1 MIASYF
7 TLTSAELIEF
17 FSSALVS
24 LILGAVIAVF
34 HTYKNTYSR
43 NFIITLAILPVI
55 VQAVIMVVNGNIG
68 TGVAV
73 MGAFSLV
80 RFRSVPGNSR
90 EIASV
95 FLAMAAGLAAGT
107 GELTLA
113 ILLTIVVEVMVIL
126 MVHFTGAGGSMASR
140 ILKVTIPENL
150 DYQDIFDDVFAE
162 YTSSSKLSRVK
173 TVNMGSLYELNYDI
187 TLKDEKKEKSMLDEI
202 RMRNGNLTVVCG
214 RVPDGRKEE
223 L

>member
-107 GELTLA
+107 GELSLA

-126 MVHFTGAGGSMASR
+126 MVRFTGAGGSMASR

>member
-1 MIASYF
+1 MFSALF
-7 TLTSAELIEF
+7 TLTSAELADF
-17 FSSALVS
+17 LSSAVVS
-24 LILGAVIAVF
+24 LILGGMIAAF
-34 HTYKNTYSR
+34 HTYKNTYSK
-43 NFIITLAILPVI
+43 NFIVTLAILPVI
-55 VQAVIMVVNGNIG
+55 VQSVIMVVNGNIG

-107 GELTLA
+107 GELGLA
-113 ILLTIVVEVMVIL
+113 ILLTVVVEVMVIL
-126 MVHFTGAGGSMASR
+126 MTSLTGGGHALSSR

-150 DYQDIFDDVFAE
+150 DYQDIFDDIFAE
-162 YTSSSKLSRVK
+162 FTSSAKLSRVK

-214 RVPDGRKEE
+214 RIPDGRKEE

>member
-1 MIASYF
+1 MISSLF
-7 TLTSAELIEF
+7 TLTSAELVEF
-17 FSSALVS
+17 ISSAVVS
-24 LILGAVIAVF
+24 LILGAVIAAF
-34 HTYKNTYSR
+34 HTYKNTYSK

-126 MVHFTGAGGSMASR
+126 MVSFAGGSGSMASR

-150 DYQDIFDDVFAE
+150 DYQGIFDDVFSE
-162 YTSSSKLSRVK
+162 YTSFSKLSKVK

>member
-1 MIASYF
+1 MISSYF
-7 TLTSAELIEF
+7 TLTSAELTSF
-17 FSSALVS
+17 FCSAVVS
-24 LILGAVIAVF
+24 LILGAVIAAF
-34 HTYKNTYSR
+34 HTYKNTYSK
-43 NFIITLAILPVI
+43 NFILTLAILPVI
-55 VQAVIMVVNGNIG
+55 VQTVIMIVNGNVG

-113 ILLTIVVEVMVIL
+113 ILLTAVVEIMVIL
-126 MVHFTGAGGSMASR
+126 MVNFAGGRGGMAAR

-150 DYQDIFDDVFAE
+150 DYQGIFDDVFAE
-162 YTSSSKLSRVK
+162 YTSAAKLRRVK
-173 TVNMGSLYELNYDI
+173 TVNMGSLYELDYDI
-187 TLKDEKKEKSMLDEI
+187 TLKNEKKEKEMIDEI
-202 RMRNGNLTVVCG
+202 RMRNGNLTIVCG
-214 RVPDGRKEE
+214 RVPDNKEE

>member
-17 FSSALVS
+17 FGSALVS

-55 VQAVIMVVNGNIG
+55 VQSVIMVVNGNIG

-107 GELTLA
+107 GELSLA

-126 MVHFTGAGGSMASR
+126 MVRFTGASGSMASR

>member
-1 MIASYF
+1 MISSLF

-17 FSSALVS
+17 LSSAAVS
-24 LILGAVIAVF
+24 LILGVIIAAF
-34 HTYKNTYSR
+34 HTYKNTYSK

-113 ILLTIVVEVMVIL
+113 ILLTVVVEAMVIL
-126 MVHFTGAGGSMASR
+126 MVCFAGGSGSMASR

-150 DYQDIFDDVFAE
+150 DYQGIFDDVFSE
-162 YTSSSKLSRVK
+162 YTSFSKLSKVK

>member
-1 MIASYF
+1 MISSLF

-17 FSSALVS
+17 LSSAAVS
-24 LILGAVIAVF
+24 LILGVVIAAF
-34 HTYKNTYSR
+34 HTYKNTYSK

-113 ILLTIVVEVMVIL
+113 ILLTVVVEAMVIL
-126 MVHFTGAGGSMASR
+126 MVCFAGGSGSMASR

-150 DYQDIFDDVFAE
+150 DYQGIFDDVFSE
-162 YTSSSKLSRVK
+162 YTSFSKLSKVK

>member
-1 MIASYF
+1 MITSFF
-7 TLTSAELIEF
+7 TLTTAELIEF
-17 FSSALVS
+17 LSSAVVS
-24 LILGAVIAVF
+24 LILGAVIAAF
-34 HTYKNTYSR
+34 HTYKNTYSK

-107 GELTLA
+107 GELSLA
-113 ILLTIVVEVMVIL
+113 ILLTIVVEAMVIL
-126 MVHFTGAGGSMASR
+126 MVRFTGGSGSMASR
-140 ILKVTIPENL
+140 ILRVTIPENL
-150 DYQDIFDDVFAE
+150 DYQDIFDDVFSE
-162 YTSSSKLSRVK
+162 YTSYSKLNRVK

-187 TLKDEKKEKSMLDEI
+187 TLKDEKKEKSMLDDI

>member
-1 MIASYF
+1 MISSLF

-17 FSSALVS
+17 LSSAAVS
-24 LILGAVIAVF
+24 LILGVIIAAF
-34 HTYKNTYSR
+34 HTYKNTYSK

-113 ILLTIVVEVMVIL
+113 ILLTVVVEAMVIL
-126 MVHFTGAGGSMASR
+126 MVCFAGGSGSMASR

-150 DYQDIFDDVFAE
+150 DYQGIFDDVFSE
-162 YTSSSKLSRVK
+162 YTSFSKLSKVK

-202 RMRNGNLTVVCG
+202 RMRNENLTVVCG

>member
-1 MIASYF
+1 MITSFF

-17 FSSALVS
+17 LSSAVVS
-24 LILGAVIAVF
+24 LILGAVIAAF
-34 HTYKNTYSR
+34 HTYKNTYSK

-107 GELTLA
+107 GELSLA
-113 ILLTIVVEVMVIL
+113 ILLTIVVEAMVIL
-126 MVHFTGAGGSMASR
+126 MVGFTGGSGSMASR
-140 ILKVTIPENL
+140 ILRVTIPENL
-150 DYQDIFDDVFAE
+150 DYQDIFDDVFSE
-162 YTSSSKLSRVK
+162 YTSYSKLNRVK

-187 TLKDEKKEKSMLDEI
+187 TLKDEKKEKSMLDDI

>member
-1 MIASYF
+1 MISSFF
-7 TLTSAELIEF
+7 TLTTAELIEF
-17 FSSALVS
+17 LSSAVVS
-24 LILGAVIAVF
+24 LILGAVIAAF
-34 HTYKNTYSR
+34 HTYKNTYSK

-107 GELTLA
+107 GELSLA
-113 ILLTIVVEVMVIL
+113 ILLTIVVEAMVIL
-126 MVHFTGAGGSMASR
+126 MVRFTGGSGSMASR
-140 ILKVTIPENL
+140 ILRVTIPENL
-150 DYQDIFDDVFAE
+150 DYQDIFDDVFSE
-162 YTSSSKLSRVK
+162 YTSYSKLNRVK

-187 TLKDEKKEKSMLDEI
+187 TLKDEKKEKSMLDDI

>member
-1 MIASYF
+1 M
-7 TLTSAELIEF
+7 TSAELVEF
-17 FSSALVS
+17 LGSAAVS
-24 LILGAVIAVF
+24 LILGVIIAAF
-34 HTYKNTYSR
+34 HTYKNTYSK

-113 ILLTIVVEVMVIL
+113 ILLTVVVEAMVIL
-126 MVHFTGAGGSMASR
+126 MVCFAGGSGSMASR

-150 DYQDIFDDVFAE
+150 DYQGIFDDVFSE
-162 YTSSSKLSRVK
+162 YTSFSKLSKVK

>member
-1 MIASYF
+1 
-7 TLTSAELIEF
+7 
-17 FSSALVS
+17 
-24 LILGAVIAVF
+24 
-34 HTYKNTYSR
+34 
-43 NFIITLAILPVI
+43 
-55 VQAVIMVVNGNIG
+55 
-68 TGVAV
+68 

-107 GELTLA
+107 GELGLA
-113 ILLTIVVEVMVIL
+113 ILLTLVVEVMVLL
-126 MVHFTGAGGSMASR
+126 MTSITGGGHALASR

-150 DYQDIFDDVFAE
+150 DYQEIFDDLFAQ

-187 TLKDEKKEKSMLDEI
+187 TLKDEKKEKNMLDEI

>member
-1 MIASYF
+1 MISSLF
-7 TLTSAELIEF
+7 TLTSAELVEF
-17 FSSALVS
+17 LSSAAVS
-24 LILGAVIAVF
+24 LILGVIIAAF
-34 HTYKNTYSR
+34 HTYKNTYSK

-113 ILLTIVVEVMVIL
+113 ILLTVVVEAMVIL
-126 MVHFTGAGGSMASR
+126 MVCFAGGSGSMASR

-150 DYQDIFDDVFAE
+150 DYQGIFDDVFSE
-162 YTSSSKLSRVK
+162 YTSFSKLSKVK

-187 TLKDEKKEKSMLDEI
+187 TLKDEKKEKNMLDEI

>member
-1 MIASYF
+1 MITSFF

-17 FSSALVS
+17 LSSAVVS
-24 LILGAVIAVF
+24 LILGAVIAAF
-34 HTYKNTYSR
+34 HTYKNTYSK

-107 GELTLA
+107 GELSLA
-113 ILLTIVVEVMVIL
+113 ILLTIVVEAMVIL
-126 MVHFTGAGGSMASR
+126 MVRFTGGSGSMASR
-140 ILKVTIPENL
+140 ILRVTIPENL
-150 DYQDIFDDVFAE
+150 DYQDIFDDVFSE
-162 YTSSSKLSRVK
+162 YTSYSKLNRVK

-187 TLKDEKKEKSMLDEI
+187 TLKDEKKEKSMLDDI